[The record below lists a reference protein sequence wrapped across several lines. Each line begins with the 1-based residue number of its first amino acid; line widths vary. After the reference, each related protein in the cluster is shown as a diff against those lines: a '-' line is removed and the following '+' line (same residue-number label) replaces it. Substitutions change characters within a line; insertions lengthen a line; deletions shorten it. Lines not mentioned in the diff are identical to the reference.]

1 LSVTFA
7 RVALL
12 AAAFVVAA
20 VVSPL
25 SSAGS
30 EKVALSVAIDGAIG
44 PASTRQLEEALDVAA
59 KRDAAVLILQIDTP
73 GGLVTSMR
81 EMIADILASP
91 VPVIGYVAPAG
102 GHAASAGTYILYAT
116 HVAAMAPGTNLGAA
130 TPVEMGGLPS
140 LPGGEKDNG
149 PAKDEKDATG
159 RPAGDAMMAKVTNDA
174 VALIRS
180 LAELRGRNG
189 DWGEKAV
196 REAASLSANA
206 ALQEHV
212 IDFVAHDTTELLQ
225 LADGRTVDV
234 AGKKVVLATKGLPVE
249 TLEPGWFIRL
259 LAVITDPNI
268 AIILM
273 LVGVYGIVFE
283 FTSPGA
289 VAPGVIGTI
298 CLVLGLYA
306 LNLLPINYTGLA
318 LMLLGVAFLV
328 VEAFNPTV
336 VLGLGGVAAFLF
348 GAAMLLKTQGPG
360 FAMSWA
366 VIGPAAALT
375 LGLAL
380 LTGTYVW
387 AARRNPPRV
396 GGEAMRGLPAEILD
410 WQGGEGHVLALG
422 ERWRAK
428 ADEPIAPG
436 DSVEVTDVSDLV
448 LTVRRSDAARNGA
461 KQ

>member
-1 LSVTFA
+1 MTFA

-12 AAAFVVAA
+12 AAALVAA
-20 VVSPL
+20 AAVSSV
-25 SSAGS
+25 SSTEGG
-30 EKVALSVAIDGAIG
+30 KIALSVAIDGAIG
-44 PASTRQLEEALDVAA
+44 PASTRQLEEALDTAA
-59 KRDAAVLILQIDTP
+59 ERNAEVLILQLNTP

-130 TPVEMGGLPS
+130 TPVEIGGLPS
-140 LPGGEKDNG
+140 LPGGDKDKSQKG
-149 PAKDEKDATG
+149 VTD
-159 RPAGDAMMAKVTNDA
+159 RPAGDEMMAKVTNDA

-180 LAELRGRNG
+180 LAEMRGRNG

-212 IDFVAHDTTELLQ
+212 IDFVARDTTELLQ

-234 AGKKVVLATKGLPVE
+234 AGAKKVLATKGLPVE

-259 LAVITDPNI
+259 LSVITDPNT
-268 AIILM
+268 AVILM
-273 LVGVYGIVFE
+273 LVGVYGLVFE
-283 FTSPGA
+283 FASPGA

-318 LMLLGVAFLV
+318 LMLLGIAFLII
-328 VEAFNPTV
+328 EAFNPTV
-336 VLGLGGVAAFLF
+336 VLGLGGVAAFLL
-348 GAAMLLKTQGPG
+348 GSAMLLRVEGPG
-360 FAMSWA
+360 FAVSWA
-366 VIGPAAALT
+366 VIGPAAVLT

-396 GGEAMRGLPAEILD
+396 GGEAMRGLPVEIVD

-422 ERWRAK
+422 ERWRAR
-428 ADEPIAPG
+428 ADEPVAPG

-448 LTVRRSDAARNGA
+448 LTVRRRDTSNNGV
-461 KQ
+461 K

>member
-1 LSVTFA
+1 MTFA

-12 AAAFVVAA
+12 AAAFVAVA
-20 VVSPL
+20 VFSPF

-30 EKVALSVAIDGAIG
+30 ERVALSVAIDGAIG

-59 KRDAAVLILQIDTP
+59 RRNAAVLILQLDTP

-234 AGKKVVLATKGLPVE
+234 AGKKEVLATKGLPVE
-249 TLEPGWFIRL
+249 TLEPGWFIQL
-259 LAVITDPNI
+259 LAIITDPNA

-273 LVGVYGIVFE
+273 LVGVYGIIFE

-318 LMLLGVAFLV
+318 LMLLGIAFLV

-348 GAAMLLKTQGPG
+348 GAAMLLRVEGPG

-366 VIGPAAALT
+366 IIGPAAALT

-410 WQGGEGHVLALG
+410 WQGREGHVLAQG

-448 LTVRRSDAARNGA
+448 LTVRRRDAARNGA

>member
-1 LSVTFA
+1 MTFA

-12 AAAFVVAA
+12 AAAFVAA
-20 VVSPL
+20 SVVSPF

-30 EKVALSVAIDGAIG
+30 EEVALSVAIDGAIG
-44 PASTRQLEEALDVAA
+44 PASTRQLEEALNVAA
-59 KRDAAVLILQIDTP
+59 KRDAEVLILQLDTP

-140 LPGGEKDNG
+140 LPGGDKEKDDKSTG
-149 PAKDEKDATG
+149 PAA
-159 RPAGDAMMAKVTNDA
+159 DAMTTKVTNDA

-196 REAASLSANA
+196 REAASLSANG

-212 IDFVAHDTTELLQ
+212 IDFVARDTTELLQ
-225 LADGRTVDV
+225 LADGRTVEA
-234 AGKKVVLATKGLPVE
+234 AGAKRTLATKGLPVE

-259 LAVITDPNI
+259 LSVITDPNV
-268 AIILM
+268 AVILM
-273 LVGVYGIVFE
+273 LVGIYGIVFE

-289 VAPGVIGTI
+289 VAPGVVGTI

-306 LNLLPINYTGLA
+306 LNLLPINYAGLA
-318 LMLLGVAFLV
+318 LMLLGIAFLA

-336 VLGLGGVAAFLF
+336 VLGLGGVSAFLL
-348 GAAMLLKTQGPG
+348 GAAMLLKVEGPG
-360 FAMSWA
+360 FEMSWA
-366 VIGPAAALT
+366 VIGAAAALT

-380 LTGTYVW
+380 LTGSYLW
-387 AARRNPPRV
+387 AARRSLPRV
-396 GGEAMRGLPAEILD
+396 GGEAMRGLPVEILD
-410 WQGGEGHVLALG
+410 WQGDEGHVLALG
-422 ERWRAK
+422 ERWRAR
-428 ADEPIAPG
+428 ANEPIAPG
-436 DSVEVTDVSDLV
+436 DSVEVTGVSDLV
-448 LTVRRSDAARNGA
+448 LTVRRRDAGQNGA
-461 KQ
+461 RQ

>member
-1 LSVTFA
+1 MTFA
-7 RVALL
+7 RVALV
-12 AAAFVVAA
+12 AAAFVAAA
-20 VVSPL
+20 VFSPF

-30 EKVALSVAIDGAIG
+30 ERVALSVAIDGAIG

-59 KRDAAVLILQIDTP
+59 TRGAEVVILQLDTP

-140 LPGGEKDNG
+140 LPGGDKDKKD
-149 PAKDEKDATG
+149 KDEKDATG

-212 IDFVAHDTTELLQ
+212 IDFVAGDTTELLR

-234 AGKKVVLATKGLPVE
+234 GGKKHVLATKGLPVE

-259 LAVITDPNI
+259 LSVITDPNV

-273 LVGVYGIVFE
+273 LIGVYGIIFE

-306 LNLLPINYTGLA
+306 LNLLPINYAGLA
-318 LMLLGVAFLV
+318 LMLLGIAFLV
-328 VEAFNPTV
+328 IEAFNPTV
-336 VLGLGGVAAFLF
+336 VLGLSGVAAFLL
-348 GAAMLLKTQGPG
+348 GSTMLLETQGPG
-360 FAMSWA
+360 FEVSWA
-366 VIGPAAALT
+366 VTGAAATVT

-380 LTGTYVW
+380 LTGTYLW
-387 AARRNPPRV
+387 AARRSLPRV

-410 WQGGEGHVLALG
+410 WQGGEGHVLAQG

-428 ADEPIAPG
+428 ADEPVAPG
-436 DSVEVTDVSDLV
+436 DSVEVTDIRDLV
-448 LTVRRSDAARNGA
+448 LTVRRRDAGRNGA
-461 KQ
+461 RQ

>member
-1 LSVTFA
+1 MTFA
-7 RVALL
+7 RVALF

-20 VVSPL
+20 VVSPF
-25 SSAGS
+25 SSAES

-44 PASTRQLEEALDVAA
+44 PASTRQLKEALDVAA
-59 KRDAAVLILQIDTP
+59 RRDAEVLILQLDTP

-140 LPGGEKDNG
+140 LPGGDKNKGE
-149 PAKDEKDATG
+149 EKDATG
-159 RPAGDAMMAKVTNDA
+159 RPASDAMMAKVTNDA

-180 LAELRGRNG
+180 LAELRGRNA

-212 IDFVAHDTTELLQ
+212 IDFVARDTTELLQ

-234 AGKKVVLATKGLPVE
+234 AGKKQVLATKGLPVE

-259 LAVITDPNI
+259 LSVITDPNI

-328 VEAFNPTV
+328 VEAVNPTV
-336 VLGLGGVAAFLF
+336 VLGFGGVAAFLL

-380 LTGTYVW
+380 LTGTFVW
-387 AARRNPPRV
+387 AARKNPPRV
-396 GGEAMRGLPAEILD
+396 GGEAMRGQPAEILD

-448 LTVRRSDAARNGA
+448 LTVRRRDAARNGA

>member
-1 LSVTFA
+1 VRLA

-12 AAAFVVAA
+12 AAAFAAAA
-20 VVSPL
+20 VLFPF
-25 SSAGS
+25 SSAGMAA
-30 EKVALSVAIDGAIG
+30 ERVALSISIDGAIG
-44 PASTRQLEEALDVAA
+44 PASARQLKEALKAA
-59 KRDAAVLILQIDTP
+59 ADRNAEVLILQLNTP

-130 TPVEMGGLPS
+130 TPIEFGGLPS
-140 LPGGEKDNG
+140 LPGGEKDN
-149 PAKDEKDATG
+149 KDTGG
-159 RPAGDAMMAKVTNDA
+159 RPPGDAEMAKVTNDA

-196 REAASLSANA
+196 RQAASLSASA

-212 IDFVAHDTTELLQ
+212 IDFIARDTTDLLQ

-234 AGKKVVLATKGLPVE
+234 AGKKEVLATKGLAVE
-249 TLEPGWFIRL
+249 TLDPGWFIRL
-259 LAVITDPNI
+259 LAVITDPNV
-268 AIILM
+268 AVLLM
-273 LVGVYGIVFE
+273 LVGFYGIVFE
-283 FTSPGA
+283 VTSPGA
-289 VAPGVIGTI
+289 VAPGVIGAI
-298 CLVLGLYA
+298 CLVLALYA
-306 LNLLPINYTGLA
+306 LDLLPINYTGLA
-318 LMLLGVAFLV
+318 LMLLGVAFLI

-336 VLGLGGVAAFLF
+336 VLGLGGAAAFLL
-348 GAAMLLKTQGPG
+348 GAAMLLKIEGPG
-360 FAMSWA
+360 FAISWA
-366 VIGPAAALT
+366 IIGPAAALT

-380 LTGTYVW
+380 LAGSYLW
-387 AARRNPPRV
+387 AARRNPPRI
-396 GGEAMRGLPAEILD
+396 GGEAMRGLPVEVLD

-436 DSVEVTDVSDLV
+436 DRAEVTGVIDLV
-448 LTVRRSDAARNGA
+448 LMVRRRGAGNDGAANDGA

>member
-1 LSVTFA
+1 MTFA
-7 RVALL
+7 RVALFAVALL
-12 AAAFVVAA
+12 AAAA
-20 VVSPL
+20 V
-25 SSAGS
+25 SSFSSTGS
-30 EKVALSVAIDGAIG
+30 GKVALSVAIDGAIG
-44 PASTRQLEEALDVAA
+44 PASTRQLEEALDTAA
-59 KRDAAVLILQIDTP
+59 QRNAEVLILQLDTP

-140 LPGGEKDNG
+140 LPGGDKDKNQ
-149 PAKDEKDATG
+149 KDVAE
-159 RPAGDAMMAKVTNDA
+159 PPGDEMMAKVTNDA

-180 LAELRGRNG
+180 LAEMRGRNG

-212 IDFVAHDTTELLQ
+212 IDFVARDTTELLQ

-234 AGKKVVLATKGLPVE
+234 AGAKKVLATKGLPVE

-259 LAVITDPNI
+259 LSVITDPNT
-268 AIILM
+268 AVILM
-273 LVGVYGIVFE
+273 LVGVYGLVFE
-283 FTSPGA
+283 FASPGA

-318 LMLLGVAFLV
+318 LMVLGIAFLII
-328 VEAFNPTV
+328 EAFNPTV
-336 VLGLGGVAAFLF
+336 VLGLGGVAAFLL
-348 GAAMLLKTQGPG
+348 GSAMLLRIEGPG

-366 VIGPAAALT
+366 VIGPAAVLT

-387 AARRNPPRV
+387 AARRKPPRV
-396 GGEAMRGLPAEILD
+396 GGEAMRGLPVEIVD

-422 ERWRAK
+422 ERWRAR
-428 ADEPIAPG
+428 AD
-436 DSVEVTDVSDLV
+436 D
-448 LTVRRSDAARNGA
+448 RSHPATALR
-461 KQ
+461 